1 MLSDI
6 DVVKLSVFQDLLIGD
21 THSDT
26 MWSLCTCMIEYSQ
39 QFQCVHVREVKFL
52 SEISIKLFHCRG
64 ISILL

>member
-6 DVVKLSVFQDLLIGD
+6 DVVMLSVFQLIGD
-21 THSDT
+21 THSGT